1 MTQDMCPQRDDP
13 EVTNPTGLWGSRA
26 IVEEP
31 AAGQLSEQVPSAL
44 VDGAEIGPVVVE
56 LRRSLLVEHN
66 SPAGFSYGLLALSDT
81 KVTLGGV
88 VAGIDAE
95 VAS

>member
-1 MTQDMCPQRDDP
+1 
-13 EVTNPTGLWGSRA
+13 LWGLRA

-31 AAGQLSEQVPSAL
+31 AAGQLSEQVMRSL

-66 SPAGFSYGLLALSDT
+66 DPVGFSYRLLALSDT

-88 VAGIDAE
+88 MAAIDAE

>member
-1 MTQDMCPQRDDP
+1 MTQDACPQRDDP
-13 EVTNPTGLWGSRA
+13 EVICPTGLWGLRA

-31 AAGQLSEQVPSAL
+31 AAGQLSEQVMRSL

-66 SPAGFSYGLLALSDT
+66 DPVGFSYRLLALSDT

-88 VAGIDAE
+88 MAAIDAE